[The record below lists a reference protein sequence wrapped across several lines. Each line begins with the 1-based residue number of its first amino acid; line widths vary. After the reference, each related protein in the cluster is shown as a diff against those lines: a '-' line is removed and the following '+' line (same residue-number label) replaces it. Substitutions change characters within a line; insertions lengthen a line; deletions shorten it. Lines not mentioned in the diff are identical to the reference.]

1 MTKLAKCL
9 VALGLLLVLVLLV
22 VFFLFIQPYMAAETA
37 MPKDAALNITEQAD
51 GSLLL
56 SWQGAEGADS
66 YLMEIFYKN
75 DKLLYTSRYVETQ
88 CVLPLVSARSDVT
101 IRITSECDYKT
112 ALSSKTRLGSNPLE
126 LTLSLAAP
134 TLTNT
139 VYHVNLDNKTVTF
152 NWTATEGD
160 IYHVYY
166 AINGGTITKLKDVDR
181 GECDITFGSNGDID
195 VPRLEE
201 TVTFYF
207 SADRIT
213 DEYSFYGRTYESVS
227 LVRDDL
233 LGTNLHLVYTEDGQN
248 YYTLKWE
255 ETKGDHYEVQQKTS
269 LSGQWETIAQY
280 GIYDELEFSTGHLK
294 PFTTYYLRVVAYGE
308 ETIEGTEF
316 SAYPAEVR
324 FTTKEST
331 TFCTVWPLVKLDI
344 YADKDKSEIVGSAP
358 AGKAYCVAA
367 EENGLFKIAIGKS
380 YGYIDSNYCM
390 INLPDY
396 IGGLCSYDIT
406 NSYSAIYMVHDYGIP
421 EITGTV
427 ITGYEEV
434 LTNTGYLVP
443 FLYPTAQKL
452 VTAALAVKADG
463 YRLKLYDT
471 FRPYEATRFLYDQ
484 TESIINDPI
493 PEDVFANMAVVPWLT
508 EETEGTEETTEPAPE
523 PETEENPGEAPAE
536 GEGEEQETPEEPQ
549 RETYYQVMTNGVYSL
564 GAFLARNGSMHNLGI
579 AVDLTLETYTSHTE
593 LEMQTAIH
601 DLSWNAVV
609 GKNNANANM
618 LADYMTAAGF
628 GTLSS
633 EWWHFQDNDIKK
645 ELNLSSLTNGV
656 SVEGWKV
663 DDTGLRYRRADGTYY
678 ADGTFTIDGKKY
690 TFDVSGYLED

>member
-9 VALGLLLVLVLLV
+9 VALGLLLVLLLLL
-22 VFFLFIQPYMAAETA
+22 VFFLFVQPYLAAETF
-37 MPKDAALNITEQAD
+37 MPEGTSLNIEEQPD

-56 SWQGAEGADS
+56 SWQPSEGADS
-66 YLMEIFYKN
+66 YLMEILDASGKP
-75 DKLLYTSRYVETQ
+75 LYTSRYVDTQ
-88 CVLPLVSARSDVT
+88 CILPVISASGDIT
-101 IRITSECDYKT
+101 IRITSERDYKT
-112 ALSSKTRLGSNPLE
+112 ALSSKTRLGSNPIE
-126 LTLSLAAP
+126 LTLSLTAP
-134 TLTNT
+134 APFNT

-160 IYHVYY
+160 IYHIYY
-166 AINGGTITKLKDVDR
+166 AINGGELIKVKDADT
-181 GECDITFGSNGDID
+181 GACDITFGADDDIE
-195 VPRLEE
+195 VPKPGE

-207 SADRIT
+207 SSDRIA
-213 DEYSFYGRTYESVS
+213 DGFSFYGRTYESAS

-255 ETKGDHYEVQQKTS
+255 ETKGDRYEVQQKTS
-269 LSGQWETIAQY
+269 LAGQWETIAEY
-280 GIYDELEFSTGHLK
+280 GIYDKLEFSTGHLK
-294 PFTTYYLRVVAYGE
+294 PFTTYYLRVVAYGD
-308 ETIEGTEF
+308 ETIEGSEY

-324 FTTKEST
+324 FTTAEST
-331 TFCTVWPLVKLDI
+331 TYCTVWPLIKLDI
-344 YADKDKSEIVGSAP
+344 YSDTDKSEIIGSAP
-358 AGKAYCVAA
+358 AGQAYCVVS
-367 EENGLFKIAIGKS
+367 EEDGLFKVYTGKE

-396 IGGLCSYDIT
+396 IGSLCSYNIT

-434 LTNTGYLVP
+434 LIDTGYLVP

-452 VTAALAVKADG
+452 ITAALAVKADG

-471 FRPYEATRFLYDQ
+471 FRPYIATRFLYDQ
-484 TESIINDPI
+484 TESIINDPL
-493 PEDVFANMAVVPWLT
+493 PDDVFANMLEVPWLIEEDET
-508 EETEGTEETTEPAPE
+508 ETGEAEPETADTEEPEETEGEENEGGEDIEDTEE
-523 PETEENPGEAPAE
+523 
-536 GEGEEQETPEEPQ
+536 
-549 RETYYQVMTNGVYSL
+549 RETYYHLMTNGTYSL
-564 GAFLARNGSMHNLGI
+564 GAFLARNGSMHNYGI
-579 AVDLTLETYTSHTE
+579 AVDLTLETATSRAE

-601 DLSWNAVV
+601 DLSWYAVV
-609 GKNNANANM
+609 SKNNANANM

-645 ELNLSSLTNGV
+645 ELNLSTLTNGV

-663 DDTGLRYRRADGTYY
+663 DDTGIRYRKADGSYCSG
-678 ADGTFTIDGKKY
+678 GTVTIDGTKY
-690 TFDVSGYLED
+690 TFDYNGYLE